1 MSWSIVQAL
10 HSVPM
15 LLTNLCKYVFL
26 TRYPMPCHTHL
37 PQTEYD
43 EKKPACREEAH
54 SGLAQGQTSLI
65 EEHHGI
71 SSATGVR
78 FSRCKKMPFASP
90 DLHDVACRASWWCL
104 DLILSRMLA
113 WSTYEFQHDPQVKEM
128 TWRYCFGPDTWIGTM
143 GRSRTTWHQKQTAK
157 CHCAGDRWQLSFPS
171 TFLQH
176 GEDMKS

>member
-71 SSATGVR
+71 SQRLGWDAIPMQKNAVCIARSSWCGMQGFVVVPRFDLESCGSCGMINLWISAWPSSER
-78 FSRCKKMPFASP
+78 D
-90 DLHDVACRASWWCL
+90 DLKVLLWSWHLNW
-104 DLILSRMLA
+104 D
-113 WSTYEFQHDPQVKEM
+113 
-128 TWRYCFGPDTWIGTM
+128 
-143 GRSRTTWHQKQTAK
+143 
-157 CHCAGDRWQLSFPS
+157 
-171 TFLQH
+171 H
-176 GEDMKS
+176 G

>member
-1 MSWSIVQAL
+1 MIDCASLAFSANVADKSLQVCVSHPLSHAM
-10 HSVPM
+10 P
-15 LLTNLCKYVFL
+15 
-26 TRYPMPCHTHL
+26 YPTHL

-71 SSATGVR
+71 SKRLGWDAIPMQKNAVCIARSSWCGMQGFVVVPR
-78 FSRCKKMPFASP
+78 F
-90 DLHDVACRASWWCL
+90 DLESCGSCGMINLW
-104 DLILSRMLA
+104 MLA
-113 WSTYEFQHDPQVKEM
+113 WWPEGIALVLTLEL
-128 TWRYCFGPDTWIGTM
+128 GPWVDQELPGTKNKL
-143 GRSRTTWHQKQTAK
+143 RNATVLVIV
-157 CHCAGDRWQLSFPS
+157 DQLSFPS

>member
-26 TRYPMPCHTHL
+26 TRYPMLCHTHL

-71 SSATGVR
+71 EATGVR
-78 FSRCKKMPFASP
+78 FSRCRMPKCRLHARSSWCGMQGFVVVP
-90 DLHDVACRASWWCL
+90 RFDLESCGSCGMINLW
-104 DLILSRMLA
+104 MLA
-113 WSTYEFQHDPQVKEM
+113 WPQVK
-128 TWRYCFGPDTWIGTM
+128 PDGLKVLLW
-143 GRSRTTWHQKQTAK
+143 SWHLNW
-157 CHCAGDRWQLSFPS
+157 D
-171 TFLQH
+171 H
-176 GEDMKS
+176 G